1 MPPLRSRTVTHG
13 RNMAGARALLRATG
27 VAREDIGKP
36 IIAVAN
42 SFTEFVPGHV
52 HLREVG
58 QVVAAAV
65 REAGAIPREFN
76 TIAVDDGIAMGH
88 GGMLYSLPSREL
100 IADSV
105 EYMVNAHCADAMI
118 CISNCDKITPGMLIA
133 TMRLNIPTVF
143 VSGGPMEAGSPAGLA
158 SSSAVGSASSSV
170 SGSAS
175 GSVRKLDLI
184 DSMVA
189 SADPSV
195 SDEQLLAMEESA
207 CPTCGSCSGMFTANS
222 MNCLTEAI
230 GLALPGNGST
240 LATHSARRGLF
251 ERAGALI
258 ADITRQYYVDG
269 DASVLPRAVASRDA
283 FENAMA
289 LDVAM
294 GGSTNTILHL
304 LAAAHEAGVDFGL
317 KEIDELSRRVPC
329 LCKVAPSS
337 SYHLEDVHR
346 AGGIPAILGE
356 LDRAGLL
363 NRDVRTVHSA
373 SLREFLDAWD
383 LGSTAVGPEAVE
395 LYHAA
400 PGGVRTIR
408 PYSQSSRW
416 ETLDLDRVG
425 GCIRDVPHAYSTDG
439 GLAVLYGN
447 LAPDG
452 AIVKT
457 AGVPEELFTFS
468 GPAVVF
474 ESQEDA
480 VAGIL
485 GGAVSAGDVVVIRY
499 EGPRGG
505 PGMQEMLYP
514 TSFLKGKGLGRA
526 CALITDGRFS
536 GGTSGLSICHVAPEA
551 AGGGVIALVEN
562 GDTVVIDI
570 PRRELRL
577 DVPASELSARRERVL
592 SSLGSFRPFDRQR
605 PVSAA
610 LQVYA
615 SMATSAATGAA
626 RDISLIAHQ

>member
-58 QVVAAAV
+58 QVVADAV
-65 REAGAIPREFN
+65 RAAGAIPREFN

-143 VSGGPMEAGSPAGLA
+143 VSGGPMEAGAPAGLA
-158 SSSAVGSASSSV
+158 AGP
-170 SGSAS
+170 
-175 GSVRKLDLI
+175 KLDLI

-195 SDEQLLAMEESA
+195 SDEQLLGMEESA

-251 ERAGALI
+251 ERAGRLI
-258 ADITRQYYVDG
+258 AEITRQYYADG
-269 DASVLPRAVASRDA
+269 DSSVLPRSIASRDA

-346 AGGIPAILGE
+346 AGGIPSILGE

-363 NRDVRTVHSA
+363 NRGVRTVHSS
-373 SLREFLDAWD
+373 SLREFLDVWD
-383 LGSTAVGPEAVE
+383 LGSASVSDEAVE
-395 LYHAA
+395 LYHGA
-400 PGGVRTIR
+400 PGGVRTTR
-408 PYSQSSRW
+408 PYSQSARW
-416 ETLDLDRVG
+416 DTLDRDRTN
-425 GCIRDVPHAYSTDG
+425 GCIRDATNAYTADG

-452 AIVKT
+452 AIIKT
-457 AGVPEELFTFS
+457 AGVPEELWQFS

-485 GGAVSAGDVVVIRY
+485 GGAVSAGDVVIIRY

-536 GGTSGLSICHVAPEA
+536 GGTSGLSVCHVAPEA
-551 AGGGVIALVEN
+551 AGGGPIALAEN

-577 DVPASELSARRERVL
+577 DVPDDELASRRERVL
-592 SSLGSFRPFDRQR
+592 ARLGSYRPADRQR
-605 PVSAA
+605 PVSVA

-615 SMATSAATGAA
+615 AMATSASTGAA
-626 RDISLIAHQ
+626 RDISLIAQPDK

>member
-1 MPPLRSRTVTHG
+1 
-13 RNMAGARALLRATG
+13 MAGARALLRATG

-58 QVVAAAV
+58 QVVADAIRA
-65 REAGAIPREFN
+65 AGAIPREFN

-143 VSGGPMEAGSPAGLA
+143 VSGGPMEAGAPAGLSA
-158 SSSAVGSASSSV
+158 PGSGGAVG
-170 SGSAS
+170 
-175 GSVRKLDLI
+175 RKLDLI

-251 ERAGALI
+251 ERAGRLI
-258 ADITRQYYVDG
+258 AEITRQYYADG
-269 DASVLPRAVASRDA
+269 DASVLPRSIASRDA

-304 LAAAHEAGVDFGL
+304 LAAAHEADVDFGL

-337 SYHLEDVHR
+337 AYHLEDVHR
-346 AGGIPAILGE
+346 AGGIPSILGE

-363 NRDVRTVHSA
+363 NRGVRTVHSS
-373 SLREFLDAWD
+373 SLDGFLDEWD
-383 LGSTAVGPEAVE
+383 LGSPSVSDEAVE
-395 LYHAA
+395 LYHGA
-400 PGGVRTIR
+400 PGGVRTTR
-408 PYSQSSRW
+408 PYSQSARW
-416 ETLDLDRVG
+416 DTLDRDRVN
-425 GCIRDVPHAYSTDG
+425 GCIRDAAHAYTADG

-457 AGVPEELFTFS
+457 AGVPEEIWQFS

-551 AGGGVIALVEN
+551 AGAGPIALAEN

-577 DVPASELSARRERVL
+577 DVPDGELAARRERVL
-592 SSLGSFRPFDRQR
+592 ATLGSYRPADRQR

-615 SMATSAATGAA
+615 AMATSAATGAA
-626 RDISLIAHQ
+626 RDITLLAQPDK

>member
-27 VAREDIGKP
+27 VAREDFGKP

-65 REAGAIPREFN
+65 KEAGGIAREFN

-118 CISNCDKITPGMLIA
+118 CVSNCDKITPGMLIA
-133 TMRLNIPTVF
+133 AMRLNIPTVF
-143 VSGGPMEAGSPAGLA
+143 VSGGPMEAGKPVDGTT
-158 SSSAVGSASSSV
+158 
-170 SGSAS
+170 
-175 GSVRKLDLI
+175 KLDLI
-184 DSMVA
+184 DPMIA
-189 SADPSV
+189 AADESV
-195 SDEQLLAMEESA
+195 SDETLAQMEENA

-230 GLALPGNGST
+230 GLSLPGNGT
-240 LATHSARRGLF
+240 ILATHVARKKLF
-251 ERAGALI
+251 EDAGRRIVEI
-258 ADITRQYYVDG
+258 ANRYYAD
-269 DASVLPRAVASRDA
+269 DDDSVLPLNIATRDA

-304 LAAAHEAGVDFGL
+304 LAAAREAGVDFGL

-329 LCKVAPSS
+329 VCKVAPATAK
-337 SYHLEDVHR
+337 YHIEDVHR

-356 LDRAGLL
+356 LDRGGLL
-363 NRDVRTVHSA
+363 NRTVHTIHGD
-373 SLREFLDAWD
+373 SLGAFLDSSDIRSESVSAET
-383 LGSTAVGPEAVE
+383 LEVF
-395 LYHAA
+395 HAA
-400 PGGVRTIR
+400 PGGVRTTK
-408 PYSQSSRW
+408 PYSQNTRW
-416 ETLDLDRVG
+416 DSLDLDRSE
-425 GCIRDVPHAYSTDG
+425 GCIRDVEHAYTKDG

-447 LAPDG
+447 LAVEG
-452 AIVKT
+452 AVVKT
-457 AGVPEELFTFS
+457 AGVEEELWRFS

-480 VAGIL
+480 VEGIL
-485 GGAVSAGDVVVIRY
+485 GNRVKPGDVVVIRY
-499 EGPRGG
+499 EGPKGG

-514 TSFLKGKGLGRA
+514 TSFLKGRGLGKA
-526 CALITDGRFS
+526 CALVTDGRFS
-536 GGTSGLSICHVAPEA
+536 GGTSGLSIGHASPEA
-551 AGGGVIALVEN
+551 AGGGDIALVQD
-562 GDTVVIDI
+562 GDRIVIDI
-570 PRRELRL
+570 PGRELSL
-577 DVPASELSARRERVL
+577 DVPAEELRARRERL
-592 SSLGSFRPFDRQR
+592 LKDLGSYRPRDRRR
-605 PVSAA
+605 PVSVA
-610 LQVYA
+610 LQAYA
-615 SMATSAATGAA
+615 AMATSASTGAA
-626 RDISLIAHQ
+626 RDISQLGGTSAP